1 MSEEPFQQIQ
11 ICVKGSDGPG
21 WDLREVWRELDTVCH
36 GSAGGS
42 HEKITRLV
50 MFLKL
55 LVKTIHECSYQF
67 HLNLA
72 GEKLSK

>member
-21 WDLREVWRELDTVCH
+21 WDPREVWRELDTVCH

-42 HEKITRLV
+42 HEKITKLV
-50 MFLKL
+50 MLKL
-55 LVKTIHECSYQF
+55 LANPIHECPYQIS
-67 HLNLA
+67 LEL
-72 GEKLSK
+72 ELSK